1 MDLRAANIDPQDPTV
16 LEFCVLE
23 YRSKDWD
30 VASLG
35 VAPVVALV
43 LKRPDG
49 SLRFLIHPE
58 LRTIVRGEDLAF
70 LESLLQDFTER
81 AKLHP
86 AALFQHLS
94 SLGVGPL
101 TTQITGSN
109 LSESP
114 SIQELFSSFTNLV

>member
-1 MDLRAANIDPQDPTV
+1 MSFGASNLETKSPTL
-16 LEFCVLE
+16 LEFCALE
-23 YRSKDWD
+23 YRPMDSD
-30 VASLG
+30 VATSE

-43 LKRPDG
+43 LREQNG
-49 SLRFLIHPE
+49 SLRFLVNPK
-58 LRTIVRGEDLAF
+58 LRTIVRTEDLAF

-101 TTQITGSN
+101 VTQIA
-109 LSESP
+109 
-114 SIQELFSSFTNLV
+114 